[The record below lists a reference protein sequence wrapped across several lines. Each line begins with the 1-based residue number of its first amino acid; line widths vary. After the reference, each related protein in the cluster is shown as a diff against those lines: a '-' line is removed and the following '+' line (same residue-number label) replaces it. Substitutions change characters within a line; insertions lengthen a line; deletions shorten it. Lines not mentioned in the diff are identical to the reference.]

1 VDGRR
6 TYLVQKV
13 GDNLEHLVLLDSI
26 ESGLDI
32 HLDIVQLGSLHQLDP
47 SQVQLPHIRP
57 CTLSSSALSEL
68 KGPKTSLVPNRH
80 DPS

>member
-32 HLDIVQLGSLHQLDP
+32 HLDIVQLGSLDQLDP
-47 SQVQLPHIRP
+47 
-57 CTLSSSALSEL
+57 
-68 KGPKTSLVPNRH
+68 
-80 DPS
+80 